1 MRRREQ
7 REHIFKLL
15 FMTEFNSE
23 EEMSEQLSLYFGP
36 PTSTRSMAAKVGTK
50 IVLMNDICK
59 DCYDWLTKELKCR
72 RELYENAE

>member
-1 MRRREQ
+1 
-7 REHIFKLL
+7 
-15 FMTEFNSE
+15 
-23 EEMSEQLSLYFGP
+23 MSIKRLCDICGKECPMDEQLSLYFGP

-72 RELYENAE
+72 RELYENAEN

>member
-1 MRRREQ
+1 MSIKRLCDICGKECTMD
-7 REHIFKLL
+7 EH
-15 FMTEFNSE
+15 
-23 EEMSEQLSLYFGP
+23 LSLHFGP
-36 PTSTRSMAAKVGTK
+36 PTSTRSMTAKVGTK

>member
-1 MRRREQ
+1 
-7 REHIFKLL
+7 
-15 FMTEFNSE
+15 
-23 EEMSEQLSLYFGP
+23 MSIKRLCDICGKECPRDEQLSLYFGP

>member
-1 MRRREQ
+1 
-7 REHIFKLL
+7 
-15 FMTEFNSE
+15 
-23 EEMSEQLSLYFGP
+23 MSIKRLCDICGKECPMDEQLSLYFGP
-36 PTSTRSMAAKVGTK
+36 PISTRSMAAKVGTK

>member
-1 MRRREQ
+1 
-7 REHIFKLL
+7 
-15 FMTEFNSE
+15 
-23 EEMSEQLSLYFGP
+23 MSIKRLCDICGKECPMDKQLSLYFGP

-72 RELYENAE
+72 KELYENVE

>member
-1 MRRREQ
+1 MAIKRLCDICGKECP
-7 REHIFKLL
+7 
-15 FMTEFNSE
+15 MD
-23 EEMSEQLSLYFGP
+23 EQLSLYFSP

-72 RELYENAE
+72 KELYENVEN

>member
-1 MRRREQ
+1 
-7 REHIFKLL
+7 
-15 FMTEFNSE
+15 
-23 EEMSEQLSLYFGP
+23 MSIKRLCDICGKECSMDEQLSLYFGP

-50 IVLMNDICK
+50 IVLLNDICK